1 MKPVSSNS
9 ATKASFLRAP
19 FLFAAT
25 SSSAS
30 VRWPRRPLRELVFPA
45 FGTSIPDPATD
56 TTHGLDDTLR
66 QSSFGSPA
74 PPVDKSTSRW
84 NNRPSPVRP
93 QEFSATASSVGRS
106 TAAWHRGAVWLSRR
120 LTLLSRKPFSNDRP
134 TNGKLGAASP
144 LRAHPVLAE
153 TSDPPK
159 DDGFPAAVEQ
169 LTLVCPVCL
178 VLLSCTII
186 RTTSFPFQ
194 HQHGTQ

>member
-1 MKPVSSNS
+1 MKPVSSNN
-9 ATKASFLRAP
+9 ATKASFSRAP

-56 TTHGLDDTLR
+56 TTHGRDDMSR
-66 QSSFGSPA
+66 RSSVGSPA
-74 PPVDKSTSRW
+74 PPVDTSTGRW
-84 NNRPSPVRP
+84 NNRPSPVHP
-93 QEFSATASSVGRS
+93 QEFSATASSVGHS
-106 TAAWHRGAVWLSRR
+106 TVAWRQGAFWLSRR
-120 LTLLSRKPFSNDRP
+120 LSLLSRKPFSNDRP
-134 TNGKLGAASP
+134 TNGKLGVAAP

-159 DDGFPAAVEQ
+159 DDGFPAVEQ
-169 LTLVCPVCL
+169 LFLVCPVCL

-186 RTTSFPFQ
+186 RTTSSLFQ